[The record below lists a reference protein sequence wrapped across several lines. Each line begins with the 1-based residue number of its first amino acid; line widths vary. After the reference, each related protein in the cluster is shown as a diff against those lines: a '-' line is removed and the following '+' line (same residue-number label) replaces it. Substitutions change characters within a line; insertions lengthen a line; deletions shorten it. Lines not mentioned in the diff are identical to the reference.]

1 MDSDRDVLV
10 RAADELARNT
20 AMLVN
25 TMDFARVYIGGDIEA
40 LDVDFPSLLRRRLEE
55 NWMYPFPKEV
65 EIHYSSLGGKAVA
78 YGAAGMI
85 LDRLISE
92 QTLPG
97 LGGVAGDPLA
107 MAY

>member
-1 MDSDRDVLV
+1 
-10 RAADELARNT
+10 
-20 AMLVN
+20 MLVN
-25 TMDFARVYIGGDIEA
+25 TMDFARVYIGGDIEG

-85 LDRLISE
+85 LDRLVSE
-92 QTLPG
+92 QSLPG
-97 LGGVAGDPLA
+97 LGGVGKNSVALTL
-107 MAY
+107 